1 MVKLMANSKR
11 VYAKGDLPVPLSM
24 RWAPATPHLHRRAS
38 NTSRWFWFSLLGV
51 TASLLWVL
59 VHAKFYL
66 CPPRPASLFSASS
79 LEGLLSNPAGPH
91 RQFPGDSQSFCQI
104 PRLGSL
110 TWGSEPS
117 QQCKNFFGVIVP
129 SLWVLPAGMGFD
141 FVAIAPSYCLAGASS
156 LSLDVGY
163 LFLVGSSV
171 LLSAVL
177 LVQQLVAILG
187 LSQEELSTQPFT
199 LPSWSPSRWF

>member
-11 VYAKGDLPVPLSM
+11 VYAKGDLPVPLSR

-38 NTSRWFWFSLLGV
+38 NTSRWFWFSLSGV

-66 CPPRPASLFSASS
+66 CPPRPESLFSPSS
-79 LEGLLSNPAGPH
+79 LEGLLSNPAGPYG
-91 RQFPGDSQSFCQI
+91 QFPGDSQSFCQI

-117 QQCKNFFGVIVP
+117 QQCKNFFGVIVLQSVGSP
-129 SLWVLPAGMGFD
+129 GGYGIWFCCDCPPPTVLLGLLLCLWMWDIFFWWVP
-141 FVAIAPSYCLAGASS
+141 ASS
-156 LSLDVGY
+156 Y
-163 LFLVGSSV
+163 QWSS
-171 LLSAVL
+171 
-177 LVQQLVAILG
+177 
-187 LSQEELSTQPFT
+187 
-199 LPSWSPSRWF
+199 WFNS